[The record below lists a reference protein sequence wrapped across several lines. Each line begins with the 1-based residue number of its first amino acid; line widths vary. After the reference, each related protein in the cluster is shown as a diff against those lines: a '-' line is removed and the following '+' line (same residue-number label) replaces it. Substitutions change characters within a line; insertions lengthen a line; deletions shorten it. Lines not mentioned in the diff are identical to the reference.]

1 MATYFQ
7 YMRAAMHRAQYERME
22 DGEWFASIPG
32 FDGLWATG
40 SSIEEARERLI
51 ETLDGW
57 IPVHAWVGKNKLP
70 DIDGVSLYDLPK
82 RVEQD

>member
-7 YMRAAMHRAQYERME
+7 YVKAAMHRAQYEQTE
-22 DGEWFASIPG
+22 DKEWFASIPG

-40 SSIEEARERLI
+40 SSIEEAREQLV
-51 ETLDGW
+51 ETLDEW

-70 DIDGVSLYDLPK
+70 DI
-82 RVEQD
+82 E